1 MDGQLYFDQLYGG
14 SVTISKQKFIDE
26 HNKLLRIL
34 ESGTKQD
41 RIKEA
46 KDQAKEL
53 AAVIR
58 KKNKK

>member
-1 MDGQLYFDQLYGG
+1 MDGHIYFDELYGG
-14 SVTISKQKFIDE
+14 VTISKSKFIEE
-26 HNKLLRIL
+26 HNNLLRIL
-34 ESGTKQD
+34 KSGSKQD

-46 KDQAKEL
+46 KDQGKEL